1 MTASDRSAEKI
12 VAGIGPAEV
21 AAYRRDGAVL
31 LKGVLG
37 DASRRL
43 LEAGVEEIF
52 ASEGERR
59 DVTLNEG
66 DGRTVVRD
74 YATFD
79 SPSLKRLLHEGT
91 MNTVASRLMETPHA
105 QLVLD
110 QVFYKYPGPIL
121 PTPWHQDTAFL
132 RVRGNDLIRLWTT
145 CDKSP
150 RNVTVQVVRGSH
162 RWNVVYSAGSIKASN
177 AQGYGRE
184 PGSAV
189 GEVWLPETPDVA
201 RHRDSFDI
209 MEWDVEPGDI
219 LAFQGNMLHG
229 TEGNAISAT
238 PRRAFAVMC
247 GGPDL
252 MCHNPEGKAFPSPGR
267 KAGRVGSDRFP
278 AGAAI
283 GDHEDAF
290 PRL

>member
-1 MTASDRSAEKI
+1 MTTSEQMGQDAR
-12 VAGIGPAEV
+12 VAVSPADIE
-21 AAYRRDGAVL
+21 AYCRDGAVL

-37 DASRRL
+37 DHSRHL

-52 ASEGERR
+52 AAQIERQ
-59 DVTLNEG
+59 DVTLDDG
-66 DGRTVVRD
+66 TGRTVVRD
-74 YATFD
+74 YATLD
-79 SPSLKRLLHEGT
+79 SPSLKELLHEGT
-91 MNTVASRLMETPHA
+91 MSAVAAQLLQAPHA

-110 QVFYKYPGPIL
+110 QVFYKFPGPIL

-145 CDKSP
+145 CDHSP

-162 RWNVVYSAGSIKASN
+162 RWNVVYNAGSIKSAK
-177 AQGYGRE
+177 AEQPYGD
-184 PGSAV
+184 PQATV
-189 GEVWLPETPDVA
+189 GESWLPPTPDVA
-201 RHRDSFDI
+201 RHRESFDI

-229 TEGNAISAT
+229 TEGNVISGR

-252 MCHNPEGKAFPSPGR
+252 LCHNPGGKAFPSPGR
-267 KAGRVGSDRFP
+267 KAGCVESDRFP
-278 AGAAI
+278 PGAVL
-283 GDHEDAF
+283 GEHEDAF